1 MDVPVAEK
9 FVVWDLFVI
18 KNFCLYWMLNIF
30 VSAEAF
36 LFGVPAM
43 PAFPFTATSLNIGK
57 CLSFS
62 I

>member
-1 MDVPVAEK
+1 MSVPVPEK
-9 FVVWDLFVI
+9 FVVCDLFVI
-18 KNFCLYWMLNIF
+18 KNFCLYWILNIF
-30 VSAEAF
+30 ISAEAF

-43 PAFPFTATSLNIGK
+43 PAFLITATSLNIGR